1 VSNVASNIHVMD
13 ENNVSQRIMMKV
25 AVGLH
30 AAALLW
36 LSEASTQIGWFL
48 SSAGFTLP
56 LQCEHDGLHQP

>member
-1 VSNVASNIHVMD
+1 
-13 ENNVSQRIMMKV
+13 MKV